1 MLQLTSRDEAMLD
14 WMNVVRLADVD
25 AIRWAL
31 SAYQDDHDGPVSVRR
46 ANHWIARMAELGYLG
61 RIRPVYRDRQIVWPT
76 YRSSGRSA
84 PALMRQTMRH
94 EIALAAVSARFVAE
108 GFAWTRDRDLRHN
121 TDGIATCDDRAV
133 LLEVEL
139 TSKTRS
145 RYMRIFEA
153 LADRISKD
161 SGTVVVYCCTAEVAN
176 GVRHEADRAIFR
188 EIRPHFLIHGC
199 LDMQGR
205 VLDEFFPDAHG
216 LRGERSG
223 LPSSRH

>member
-31 SAYQDDHDGPVSVRR
+31 AAYQDDHNGPVSVRR

-61 RIRPVYRDRQIVWPT
+61 RMRPVYRDRQIVWPT
-76 YRSSGRSA
+76 CRSSGRSV

-108 GFAWTRDRDLRHN
+108 GFEWTRDRDLRHN
-121 TDGIATCDDRAV
+121 ADGIATCDDRAV

-139 TSKTRS
+139 TSKARS
-145 RYMRIFEA
+145 RYIRIFEA
-153 LADRISKD
+153 LADRVSKD
-161 SGTVVVYCCTAEVAN
+161 SRIVVVYCCTAEVAN
-176 GVRHEADRAIFR
+176 AVRHEADRVIFR
-188 EIRPHFLIHGC
+188 EIRPRFLIYGC
-199 LDMQGR
+199 LDSQGR
-205 VLDEFFPDAHG
+205 VLDKSFPDAHG

-223 LPSSRH
+223 LQSGCH